1 MYSKLS
7 CSILITCV
15 GRRPKRKDYRTRRNR
30 TELQNEAWKKI
41 YPALVEAYMAF
52 DADGPIETEGKN
64 VKDLAEILVVGTF
77 GK

>member
-1 MYSKLS
+1 MLDSLII
-7 CSILITCV
+7 SI
-15 GRRPKRKDYRTRRNR
+15 GRRPKHRDYRTRRDR
-30 TELQNEAWKKI
+30 TELQNEAWRNI

-64 VKDLAEILVVGTF
+64 VKDLAEILVVSAF